1 MNQDI
6 DPALLLVE
14 TPATPSSSQPD
25 DLRCEGFTLPQP
37 ADALLTPAS
46 FASVPF
52 ADLPLYLPTLSN
64 PVVGYDGGL
73 NRAALDVASTGVICV
88 LLPYLDQSEGDF
100 IELRLNTIRVDF
112 HTVTQD
118 EAVNSKQIVLYA
130 PSGDF
135 LREAGNT
142 LQAIVTRVGGGTEE
156 TKRFNLLIDSE
167 LPGGRN
173 PIASTPQNENLPL
186 PRFPQHIIDFGVDKD
201 SAGSPIPVIIDFYP
215 VNRALPA
222 ANYRKVRDRIRLSIG
237 GVIVEHRVTEFE
249 ASGQNPITVFIN
261 PGVWSQ
267 VGSGAQV
274 CEYNV
279 IDEVGNASDGFSPA
293 QVIEVRLDDSTEPF
307 LPAAFIFESE
317 DDGHGNDLLDYD
329 QLNHADA
336 TIAVS
341 VRGMGYQAND
351 ILRVRVNGLTLD
363 GVRIIRFYDF
373 PVTSTTVLFANIK
386 WPNADIQPLVG
397 GRIQITYQRLRAG
410 ALPRNS
416 DSTLVSI
423 IGTPV
428 DTGLPAPLVP
438 DAIGGVLPPT
448 IDPVFVQ
455 ILAYSGQNP
464 NDRVTLVVEGTYAN
478 GRPYYAEHSDRAGN
492 GDIYFELPNGPN
504 GDIAQLEGGRIR
516 LYYRINN
523 AMERPPSNA
532 ITLDVGGFQA
542 SLPAPVPRQ
551 APPPDYVFDPDT
563 QRGNLNVTVTRHAA
577 FVLGAT
583 VTLHFEGSA
592 PGGSAPPDALFIDTN
607 WFGQDLPFT
616 VPRLYVI
623 ANLNGTGRLYY
634 TVQVPGQR
642 TLFSHEVVMKVGAA
656 LNLPV
661 PLVLEGTV
669 ITPTLTRLNPE
680 HVLPPRP
687 EVVTIRVSYS
697 PMLPSDQIKVRI
709 LGAAG
714 LGTPDIPSKP
724 GIPEPGENYV
734 SFTVANRFVGAN
746 LGMNCQVFYE
756 VVRDHALTPSKELT
770 LQVEALPAQ
779 ELDLVRIP
787 EAVGGQVETGKAYTV
802 RVDGWPF
809 MRPGQ
814 AMWIDLISSSDYAL
828 RISLPVSNEEFNA
841 QRISMPIPATYL
853 RSLHEGDTLEVRVL
867 ASLDGTGYKSS
878 ATPLAP
884 SPVYRVK
891 RASGVVE
898 GKIEVGR
905 TPSYLALSSDDS
917 TLYVVNYDSKTV
929 SVIDTTTQ
937 TVVHTITSPYTLRG
951 IAVHPNGQTL
961 YASNDLGLVDTF
973 ETEHFQTIKSFSV
986 YPYISGL
993 RLNPTG
999 SRLYIGNS
1007 YYGFVNEADTSTNTT
1022 TRLMYGSYFYSDA
1035 ITTNRS
1041 GSRIYSSGHYVTEFN
1056 QSSGTNLGHYYNGPT
1071 YSYGIAY
1078 SPDSEV
1084 LYVTTFGT
1092 TPTNGTLN
1100 ILSASTTPIALIKKI
1115 ENLSQPWGVAFTPDG
1130 KNAYVCLHGDNSI
1143 KIIDASTG
1151 TVSGEINTNNYPL
1164 DRPKEIVISSDG
1176 SVAYVANSGNNN
1188 VIIISL

>member
-6 DPALLLVE
+6 DPARVLVE

-46 FASVPF
+46 FARVPF
-52 ADLPLYLPTLSN
+52 SDLSLYLPTLSN
-64 PVVGYDGGL
+64 PVSGYGGGL
-73 NRAALDVASTGVICV
+73 NRAALNVTGRGVICI

-100 IELRLNTIRVDF
+100 IELRLNNIRVDF

-118 EAVNSKQIVLYA
+118 EAANSKQIILYA

-142 LQAIVTRVGGGTEE
+142 LQAFVTRISGGMEE
-156 TKRFNLLIDSE
+156 TKRFNLLVDSE

-249 ASGQNPITVFIN
+249 ASGQDPITMFIN
-261 PGVWSQ
+261 PGVWPQ

-274 CEYNV
+274 GEYYV
-279 IDEVGNASDGFSPA
+279 SDEVGNVSDGFSPA

-329 QLNHADA
+329 QLNGTDA

-341 VRGMGYQAND
+341 VRGMGYLAND
-351 ILRVRVNGLTLD
+351 IIRVRVNGLTQD
-363 GVRIIRFYDF
+363 GVRIISFYDF
-373 PVTSTTVLFANIK
+373 SVTSTTVLFANIK

-410 ALPRNS
+410 VPPRNS
-416 DSTLVSI
+416 ESTLVNI

-438 DAIGGVLPPT
+438 DATGGVLPPT

-455 ILAYSGQNP
+455 IFAYSGQNP

-478 GRPYYAEHSDRAGN
+478 GRPYYAEHSNRAGN

-504 GDIAQLEGGRIR
+504 GDIAQLEGGHIR

-523 AMERPPSNA
+523 AAERPPSSS

-551 APPPDYVFDPDT
+551 APPPDHVFDPDT

-616 VPRLYVI
+616 IPRLYVI

-642 TLFSHEVVMKVGAA
+642 TLFSFEVVIKVGAA

-709 LGAAG
+709 IGAAG

-756 VVRDHALTPSKELT
+756 VLRDHALTPSKELT
-770 LQVEALPAQ
+770 LQVEALSEQ
-779 ELDLVRIP
+779 ELDVVRIP
-787 EAVGGQVETGKAYTV
+787 EAVGGQVETNKAYTV

-841 QRISMPIPATYL
+841 QRISMPIPANYL
-853 RSLHEGDTLEVRVL
+853 RSLHEGDTLRVKVL
-867 ASLDGTGYKSS
+867 ASLDGTGNKSS
-878 ATPLAP
+878 AKPLEI
-884 SPVYRVK
+884 SPPYSVK
-891 RASGVVE
+891 RASGV
-898 GKIEVGR
+898 IVGSI
-905 TPSYLALSSDDS
+905 TVGNSPS
-917 TLYVVNYDSKTV
+917 TLTLSPDNRRLYVTNTLSKSV
-929 SVIDTTTQ
+929 SIVDTDTLKVIK
-937 TVVHTITSPYTLRG
+937 TLQYEG
-951 IAVHPNGQTL
+951 YQIPVDVAVHPSQPIAYIGIQERNVTVID
-961 YASNDLGLVDTF
+961 SNSY
-973 ETEHFQTIKSFSV
+973 ETIAVIT
-986 YPYISGL
+986 G
-993 RLNPTG
+993 LNPPISLAINPSG
-999 SRLYIGNS
+999 SRLYVPDRYNS
-1007 YYGFVNEADTSTNTT
+1007 FATTINTITNTNVGSISGPISPHFAT
-1022 TRLMYGSYFYSDA
+1022 LNALGTRVYMAGSHSISISDQATGTRLNAINLEGSAESLAHNSSDETLYVA
-1035 ITTNRS
+1035 ATTTNKLAIYNTSNDTLSLIQLTNFLGRPWKIVLNPTSPRAYISLNSNNAVAILDTNTRS
-1041 GSRIYSSGHYVTEFN
+1041 LLEN
-1056 QSSGTNLGHYYNGPT
+1056 QTITGFDQPK
-1071 YSYGIAY
+1071 GIAVT
-1078 SPDSEV
+1078 SE
-1084 LYVTTFGT
+1084 GT
-1092 TPTNGTLN
+1092 
-1100 ILSASTTPIALIKKI
+1100 
-1115 ENLSQPWGVAFTPDG
+1115 
-1130 KNAYVCLHGDNSI
+1130 
-1143 KIIDASTG
+1143 
-1151 TVSGEINTNNYPL
+1151 
-1164 DRPKEIVISSDG
+1164 RM
-1176 SVAYVANSGNNN
+1176 YVANAGGNS
-1188 VIIISL
+1188 VSVVDI